1 MADKGKVNYDTFIMR
16 HGLYRNLPKG
26 KLGEPLYCT
35 DTHELYIGQGEDKS
49 PIPVVAQGGSGTDV
63 NGMFFSVDT
72 IAERD
77 ALKYTHNI
85 QNGAMCYVASE
96 DMYYKYSNGEW
107 GEANFGT
114 GGGGTTGSL
123 TSEMDEDLTL
133 SVNNDLR
140 ISYFFSSPNAGKGN
154 LKVFINGVEVV
165 SNSISQ
171 GAGVVT
177 VPESAFTKGATHT
190 LVMYVIDRAEVFT
203 NSLTFYVTYGGLEI
217 STTFDSASSYDVG
230 STIRC
235 YYTPTSVK
243 TLPIKLYVKIDGEL
257 QEPLSCTA
265 NTRNTYTFPRT
276 LDAGSHNIQMW
287 VADADGQSNVLMF
300 PLVLLSSD
308 SLVITSTLQNVEAE
322 EGDQVSLDYKVS
334 MKDQTKFNTK
344 YYIDEVLAQTGTC
357 GVVKT
362 AWNTSTLTKGSHKLR
377 LYVETQAKGDDGTT
391 PLATASYTWDVVIV
405 ESSYQIVRPVTA
417 GCIGMFTS
425 QDRTNTA
432 SDKEIWVGVDED
444 SREVV
449 ADLYNYGYTNTN
461 GWVDNS
467 LISNGSSYV
476 KIPLKPLANDGGKQG
491 VTIDIEFSSRDIGI
505 EDAIVLDCYDEVND
519 CGIRITKDKAI
530 MKSLSGNS
538 INLDYSQDENT
549 HITLVLN
556 RLDRMAM
563 GYINGILCEA
573 FYLSDTGEGDATQQ
587 ESFLVDDYIYLNCSH
602 KVVEGVETFDH
613 IGWSKIKNVRIYNI
627 ALTNEEVLQNFI
639 ANITDKD
646 TQRAKSQFQKGAT
659 LPTMTFTGSTKGMG
673 KGKPKTMKITY
684 NSTDEL
690 KYGKSFELKNCSVEW
705 QGTSSLQYVVKNYKI
720 KLKDDSGNKYK
731 YNPYGETEALP
742 ESTFCLKADYME
754 SSHANNTGL
763 AKFITKY
770 LYQGDTIELSPPRQV
785 YTGVRDTITGF
796 PIRLVINDVQ
806 DNGETITKDMG
817 IFNFNLDKG
826 CTGSFGLD
834 TEKYPNCMSY
844 EVAANS
850 DTSAGAF
857 FSYGYQ
863 IDENTVAGS
872 EFGTELEYLQNSFEL
887 RYPDD
892 KVVGADYG
900 YMTKL
905 KRVIDWVCSMPVET
919 EEQKKAFRD
928 QFPNYFDKGY
938 TLRYLLCVLV
948 FGMVDNLGK
957 NMMLDTWDGQ
967 IWYPRFYDLDTSFGL
982 DNSGVLDIPSYCEIE
997 AGTFNT
1003 SKSQLWTKV
1012 MIAFEKELK
1021 TEYQYM
1027 RTGKFNEANI
1037 MEFMYGEQISK
1048 IPEKYY
1054 NSDAQTKYLDFGA
1067 LYLSKLHGNRYEHMK
1082 KWLRQRLLYVDTLLD
1097 YTSTTDDSITVRAG
1111 TLEEIQFH
1119 ITTYNP
1125 MYVRIKW
1132 KNGETRKYRSDGKTP
1147 FTATYKLDTETDQ
1160 EVLIY
1165 GGSQLKK
1172 IDGLSSAM
1180 PESMDIAN
1188 ASRLTELV
1196 VHSSK
1201 LGNINGTTSGG
1212 VNISSMSTM
1221 RYLDISNCTSLTGA
1235 LNVSGCNLLYYIN
1248 AQGTLMNDI
1257 QLPSTGANLEEI
1269 WYPKTVQVV
1278 NMQDMSKLHTVG
1290 LEIRN
1295 NCKEFSLINCPNVK
1309 LLGDRKWVDAE
1320 GEYALSNGLFLS
1332 GVKSILLDNSCLDFT
1347 SLDVQYPI
1355 GLEKIELK
1363 NMPNLAQITL
1373 GVNYDPGTEYS
1384 NISDYA
1390 TPLAGAKS
1398 VKISTVNCPNVKT
1411 MYITG
1416 RGKEGYCGSM
1426 LYTQGNQSINF
1437 YDATGYYKADW
1448 IGGSYGKCDA
1458 FRFFTNSTTPTERD
1472 MPGYFLA
1479 NILDIH
1485 DTPIENLNI
1494 YVSTHVNGIRVPSTL
1509 KNLDINKFKMGSE
1522 YMNYLQNIANSKLTD
1537 TYQMTYGT
1545 ENNLWTGAMVY
1556 MMFPGAT
1563 ISNVQ
1568 TMSCTQWLDGIIVP
1582 NLIGSIWCSDDSY
1595 TPVLGESI
1603 WNFEGVTLD
1612 NFRIANYNIDW
1623 GNNGYTSVD
1632 THSTAIDNLCGA
1644 SSRTLKNLN
1653 MKPKNYT
1660 PSMYYFPVHENVS
1673 LDFSEFTGECLD
1685 WALGRLTDEGLTKVV
1700 LPTSYANIKYMKS
1713 TLYGTNTT
1721 KITWQDVEK
1730 MFPYTNNV
1738 STFIYNTKLKE
1749 QVDESEA
1756 IDLINE
1762 KDTSQTISSPMGLD
1776 SNLQY
1781 IKTLKLNNVSNS
1793 NGYGL
1798 FSGNGSTACNF
1809 PTKIGEIILTNE
1821 NLSNIYNM
1829 FYNNG
1834 QLQEIGNITIK
1845 GRTTGNANGGI
1856 KIYKCTNLKKLGDI
1870 TVEGDL
1876 GKVPNFTFSNM
1887 RCPLEIGNLNFKVIN
1902 QFSLCPENS
1911 RYTYPQEVVIGKLP
1925 DLTECTDLW
1934 GAFRNIPM
1942 ARVDLSDLQSNTVLT
1957 NLGTTFRDC
1966 NIGEIIGFP
1975 SIPSSVTN
1983 CEYMFYGATVGSGI
1997 PKFNTAINCTTFS
2010 SLFEGYK
2017 GSCTIYS
2024 PFVVPASVQHVTKIF
2039 FQCKALPTDF
2049 VLDCSKQVS
2058 SNSNGSILY
2067 QSSGAVNFTYKLP
2080 KNIPNPSW
2088 SSTGYLICGSSV
2100 KSLTLDWAAFEGT
2113 AIGLSNLYENIS
2125 DFKFYG
2131 IDWDKFGNET
2141 LIYSGTQGITDFS
2154 IHSPAYNTNINIGSW
2169 RFKDFAL
2176 AKRFVTE
2183 CLGTLDCANLIG
2195 NWSSGEYNG
2204 WSLSSIN
2211 SAIVPV
2217 RLLTDTEDV
2226 KLDWTA
2232 LGSNPGGI
2240 TVNWYNSNKERISFA
2255 DYSTQITEAT
2265 DNGTNYIILSKVA
2278 NACYVNLSLK
2288 FYAENS
2294 TDQYNAMIDTMNGYV
2309 TDDLLKLVYVNQTQ
2323 TSKTLT
2329 ISKIKID
2336 GGAMTTDEQ
2345 AELVHIAT
2353 PKGWNLVM

>member
-1 MADKGKVNYDTFIMR
+1 MADKGKVNYDTFVMR

-35 DTHELYIGQGEDKS
+35 DTHELYIGQGEDKA

-77 ALKYTHNI
+77 ALKYTYNI
-85 QNGAMCYVASE
+85 QNGAMCYVAQE

-123 TSEMDEDLTL
+123 TSEMGEDLTL

-308 SLVITSTLQNVEAE
+308 SLVITSTVQNVEAE

-334 MKDQTKFNTK
+334 MKNQTAFNTK

-391 PLATASYTWDVVIV
+391 PLATASYIWDVVIV

-417 GCIGMFTS
+417 GCIGMFTA

-491 VTIDIEFSSRDIGI
+491 VTIDIEFSTRDVGI
-505 EDAIVLDCYDEVND
+505 EDAVVLDCYDEVND

-530 MKSLSGNS
+530 MKSQSGNS

-573 FYLSDTGEGDATQQ
+573 FYLSDTGEGDAIQQ

-705 QGTSSLQYVVKNYKI
+705 QGTSSLQYVIKNYKI

-806 DNGETITKDMG
+806 DNGEIITKDMG
-817 IFNFNLDKG
+817 VFNFNLDKG
-826 CTGSFGLD
+826 CTDSFGLD

-872 EFGTELEYLQNSFEL
+872 EFDTELEYLQNSFEL

-892 KVVGADYG
+892 KVVGSDYG

-1097 YTSTTDDSITVRAG
+1097 YTSTTDDSITLRAG
-1111 TLEEIQFH
+1111 TLEQIQFE
-1119 ITTYNP
+1119 ISTFNP

-1132 KNGETRKYRSDGKTP
+1132 KNGYTAKYRSDGKTP
-1147 FTATYKLDTETDQ
+1147 FVASYKLDTETDQ
-1160 EVLIY
+1160 EILIY

-1188 ASRLTELV
+1188 ASRLTKLV

-1201 LGNINGTTSGG
+1201 LKNINGTTSGG
-1212 VNISSMSTM
+1212 VNISSMSNM
-1221 RYLDISNCTSLTGA
+1221 QYVDISNCTA
-1235 LNVSGCNLLYYIN
+1235 LEGSMNVSGCSLLTYVN

-1257 QLPSTGANLEEI
+1257 QLPTSCASLQEI
-1269 WYPKTVQVV
+1269 WYPKAVQTVSVQ
-1278 NMQDMSKLHTVG
+1278 NMAKLKVVG
-1290 LEIRN
+1290 LQPGHSIKTLN
-1295 NCKEFSLINCPNVK
+1295 ISNCPS
-1309 LLGDRKWVDAE
+1309 LEALGDREFNAQYSTYKYDNAW
-1320 GEYALSNGLFLS
+1320 FLS
-1332 GVKSILLDNSCLDFT
+1332 GVQDLTLDNTLLNETELGVRFCTNLKSIKVYNIPNLQTIKVGTNTHNRSDTYVDNANGIVKYLF
-1347 SLDVQYPI
+1347 
-1355 GLEKIELK
+1355 LEKIPASNDLK
-1363 NMPNLAQITL
+1363 
-1373 GVNYDPGTEYS
+1373 V
-1384 NISDYA
+1384 
-1390 TPLAGAKS
+1390 
-1398 VKISTVNCPNVKT
+1398 VSTNCPKLENF
-1411 MYITG
+1411 YITG
-1416 RGKEGYCGSM
+1416 DHRKNGWEEYQISYNV
-1426 LYTQGNQSINF
+1426 YTNLKYYMSINPSILDDGDSPS
-1437 YDATGYYKADW
+1437 DANIQDKTSAYAV
-1448 IGGSYGKCDA
+1448 
-1458 FRFFTNSTTPTERD
+1458 FRC
-1472 MPGYFLA
+1472 
-1479 NILDIH
+1479 NILDLSGTKIKNVECQIATQMTGMKIPTTVKH
-1485 DTPIENLNI
+1485 LVIMPKMAHKDVYDYKVNFTGDWDSRTRRRAMYGEVFGNESWAWSIPESVANYQGYKWRTGFPFKDSPTIVSNIWVDIPANADFTPDITVPIWNFDGVTLDDLGMYQMYIWVGN
-1494 YVSTHVNGIRVPSTL
+1494 NGFAADHMSGSLFPTLRNNMTL
-1509 KNLDINKFKMGSE
+1509 KNLVLNCKE
-1522 YMNYLQNIANSKLTD
+1522 YAPNLHDFTTLENVKIDFTNFVGEA
-1537 TYQMTYGT
+1537 MTYSLANIT
-1545 ENNLWTGAMVY
+1545 EEVDLT
-1556 MMFPGAT
+1556 FPT
-1563 ISNVQ
+1563 NV
-1568 TMSCTQWLDGIIVP
+1568 
-1582 NLIGSIWCSDDSY
+1582 
-1595 TPVLGESI
+1595 
-1603 WNFEGVTLD
+1603 D
-1612 NFRIANYNIDW
+1612 NFI
-1623 GNNGYTSVD
+1623 
-1632 THSTAIDNLCGA
+1632 
-1644 SSRTLKNLN
+1644 
-1653 MKPKNYT
+1653 
-1660 PSMYYFPVHENVS
+1660 
-1673 LDFSEFTGECLD
+1673 
-1685 WALGRLTDEGLTKVV
+1685 
-1700 LPTSYANIKYMKS
+1700 ANIKYLEKPFCKA
-1713 TLYGTNTT
+1713 NTS
-1721 KITWQDVEK
+1721 KVGWDFVEK
-1730 MFPYTNNV
+1730 LYPYLQNGEDLMAFRECTLREQTDYDTDGIYLNNAIISHFYVQGEGNNSSLTN
-1738 STFIYNTKLKE
+1738 SWFY
-1749 QVDESEA
+1749 
-1756 IDLINE
+1756 
-1762 KDTSQTISSPMGLD
+1762 G
-1776 SNLQY
+1776 SNLKY
-1781 IKTLKLNNVSNS
+1781 VKGINLKNTCINNMFFRS
-1793 NGYGL
+1793 GL
-1798 FSGNGSTACNF
+1798 VKVGDINLGVD
-1809 PTKIGEIILTNE
+1809 GEDVYYRGMHSAFAECE
-1821 NLSNIYNM
+1821 NLVSV
-1829 FYNNG
+1829 
-1834 QLQEIGNITIK
+1834 GNITLNENNYRYSNRQDNAGNSGGSFYGAFKNNPLLETVGKIK
-1845 GRTTGNANGGI
+1845 RININKTLANDYSYCMSLEDIFNNCPKLTGI
-1856 KIYKCTNLKKLGDI
+1856 I
-1870 TVEGDL
+1870 
-1876 GKVPNFTFSNM
+1876 
-1887 RCPLEIGNLNFKVIN
+1887 
-1902 QFSLCPENS
+1902 
-1911 RYTYPQEVVIGKLP
+1911 
-1925 DLTECTDLW
+1925 DLTEIGEVW
-1934 GAFRNIPM
+1934 YMGNAFRQSGKSGSGFSVIMPNTNTSTGGISE
-1942 ARVDLSDLQSNTVLT
+1942 AFLYYTFAQAWVTSIDFTNTGLSGMTNMNCAFSECEVLT
-1957 NLGTTFRDC
+1957 ELKNL
-1966 NIGEIIGFP
+1966 

-1983 CEYMFYGATVGSGI
+1983 MDGCYYKTALTSVPMPVSLDGNCTFRKGCFDCALLEEAPNLVEGFTDISCHIDQCDKLLTPDSNGVLRLFYDTPSSVTHLINTGNANEEGYSKSITRDVKDLYIHI
-1997 PKFNTAINCTTFS
+1997 PKSCYGLSRMLYGSLLKGGTLNLHFDWEEGRDPSLMMDMNWGFTSMTTKFYNVDMNTFYLRSETM
-2010 SLFEGYK
+2010 GMW
-2017 GSCTIYS
+2017 GWW
-2024 PFVVPASVQHVTKIF
+2024 
-2039 FQCKALPTDF
+2039 
-2049 VLDCSKQVS
+2049 
-2058 SNSNGSILY
+2058 ILY
-2067 QSSGAVNFTYKLP
+2067 DMINEINPQTYVDNGWDIWFTRGEPY
-2080 KNIPNPSW
+2080 
-2088 SSTGYLICGSSV
+2088 
-2100 KSLTLDWAAFEGT
+2100 DWDVFATNHLGTCSEGT
-2113 AIGLSNLYENIS
+2113 TVKIRIPSNKYSAMNDSI
-2125 DFKFYG
+2125 KQKMIAKGY
-2131 IDWDKFGNET
+2131 T
-2141 LIYSGTQGITDFS
+2141 LIS
-2154 IHSPAYNTNINIGSW
+2154 
-2169 RFKDFAL
+2169 
-2176 AKRFVTE
+2176 V
-2183 CLGTLDCANLIG
+2183 
-2195 NWSSGEYNG
+2195 
-2204 WSLSSIN
+2204 
-2211 SAIVPV
+2211 
-2217 RLLTDTEDV
+2217 
-2226 KLDWTA
+2226 
-2232 LGSNPGGI
+2232 
-2240 TVNWYNSNKERISFA
+2240 
-2255 DYSTQITEAT
+2255 
-2265 DNGTNYIILSKVA
+2265 
-2278 NACYVNLSLK
+2278 
-2288 FYAENS
+2288 
-2294 TDQYNAMIDTMNGYV
+2294 
-2309 TDDLLKLVYVNQTQ
+2309 
-2323 TSKTLT
+2323 
-2329 ISKIKID
+2329 
-2336 GGAMTTDEQ
+2336 
-2345 AELVHIAT
+2345 
-2353 PKGWNLVM
+2353 

>member
-35 DTHELYIGQGEDKS
+35 DTHELYIGQGEDKA

-114 GGGGTTGSL
+114 GGGGTTGSI
-123 TSEMDEDLTL
+123 TSEMAEDLTL
-133 SVNNDLR
+133 SVNNDLH

-165 SNSISQ
+165 SQSISQ

-334 MKDQTKFNTK
+334 MKNQTKFNTK

-476 KIPLKPLANDGGKQG
+476 KIPLKPLANDGGRQG

-505 EDAIVLDCYDEVND
+505 EDAVILDCYDDVND
-519 CGIRITKDKAI
+519 CGIKITKDKAI

-573 FYLSDTGEGDATQQ
+573 FYLSDAGEGDATQQ

-796 PIRLVINDVQ
+796 PIKLVINDVQ

-826 CTGSFGLD
+826 CTNSFGLD
-834 TEKYPNCMSY
+834 TEKYPECVSY

-863 IDENTVAGS
+863 IDENTIAGS

-919 EEQKKAFRD
+919 AEQKKAFRD

-967 IWYPRFYDLDTSFGL
+967 IWYPRFYDLDTCLGL
-982 DNSGVLDIPSYCEIE
+982 DNSGVLDIPSDCEIE

-1003 SKSQLWTKV
+1003 SKSQLWSKV

-1037 MEFMYGEQISK
+1037 MEFLYGEQISK

-1067 LYLSKLHGNRYEHMK
+1067 LYLNKLHGNRYEHMK

-1111 TLEEIQFH
+1111 TLEQIQLE
-1119 ITTYNP
+1119 ITTFNP

-1132 KNGETRKYRSDGKTP
+1132 KNGYTAKYRSDGKTP
-1147 FTATYKLDTETDQ
+1147 FIATYRLDTETDQ
-1160 EVLIY
+1160 EILIY
-1165 GGSQLKK
+1165 GGSQLKS

-1188 ASRLTELV
+1188 ASRLTKLV

-1201 LGNINGTTSGG
+1201 LKNINGTTSGG
-1212 VNISSMSTM
+1212 VNISAMSNM
-1221 RYLDISNCTSLTGA
+1221 QYLDISNCTALEGA

-1248 AQGTLMNDI
+1248 AQNTLMNDI

-1269 WYPKTVQVV
+1269 WYPKTVQVIS
-1278 NMQDMSKLHTVG
+1278 MQDMAKLTTVG
-1290 LEIRN
+1290 LQRNHSCKNIR
-1295 NCKEFSLINCPNVK
+1295 LVNCPKVERF
-1309 LLGDRKWVDAE
+1309 GDRGYSASL
-1320 GEYALSNGLFLS
+1320 GRYIHSNGWFLS
-1332 GVKSILLDNSCLDFT
+1332 GVQDLYLDNSYLSASVLDI
-1347 SLDVQYPI
+1347 QYPQ
-1355 GLEKIELK
+1355 GLKSVTLR
-1363 NMPNLAQITL
+1363 NMPNVTTLKL
-1373 GVNYDPGTEYS
+1373 GVNSPTDGSYTVRNNVNLTYDYVNNISNCDDIAINVTNVPKLKDLYVTGFGKKSFEGYEYS
-1384 NISDYA
+1384 
-1390 TPLAGAKS
+1390 TPYYGGRYGYLYNRGFDS
-1398 VKISTVNCPNVKT
+1398 YDETQCYITSTVNFRANVLDISGTAIENVYFYVATQLNGLKIPT
-1411 MYITG
+1411 TVKKIHMSNWIDSKDGFKADTTTFD
-1416 RGKEGYCGSM
+1416 S
-1426 LYTQGNQSINF
+1426 YTLVESISPRASDVFKQGNQHTEFSWFEGFNAPSFISNIWCNVPSNADYTPVITEPTWNFDGINEIELF
-1437 YDATGYYKADW
+1437 CTGRRHSFANNGYYDTCTSLENNIKDW
-1448 IGGSYGKCDA
+1448 
-1458 FRFFTNSTTPTERD
+1458 
-1472 MPGYFLA
+1472 
-1479 NILDIH
+1479 
-1485 DTPIENLNI
+1485 
-1494 YVSTHVNGIRVPSTL
+1494 TL
-1509 KNLDINKFKMGSE
+1509 KNAKVKGKDYSLSLYHF
-1522 YMNYLQNIANSKLTD
+1522 
-1537 TYQMTYGT
+1537 
-1545 ENNLWTGAMVY
+1545 
-1556 MMFPGAT
+1556 AT
-1563 ISNVQ
+1563 
-1568 TMSCTQWLDGIIVP
+1568 L
-1582 NLIGSIWCSDDSY
+1582 
-1595 TPVLGESI
+1595 
-1603 WNFEGVTLD
+1603 
-1612 NFRIANYNIDW
+1612 
-1623 GNNGYTSVD
+1623 
-1632 THSTAIDNLCGA
+1632 
-1644 SSRTLKNLN
+1644 
-1653 MKPKNYT
+1653 
-1660 PSMYYFPVHENVS
+1660 ENVN
-1673 LDFSEFTGECLD
+1673 LDYSEFTGESVTYSMHKV
-1685 WALGRLTDEGLTKVV
+1685 TDDVQFTLFPESQYG
-1700 LPTSYANIKYMKS
+1700 NIEYWDYFLS
-1713 TLYGTNTT
+1713 EANTT

-1730 MFPYTNNV
+1730 MFPYSNTV
-1738 STFIYNTKLKE
+1738 TTMFYNTLLKP
-1749 QVDESEA
+1749 QANESEA

-1762 KDTSQTISSPMGLD
+1762 KDTGQTISSPMGLD

-1781 IKTLKLNNVSNS
+1781 IKTLKLNNVN
-1793 NGYGL
+1793 NNDGYGL
-1798 FSGNGSTACNF
+1798 FGGNTKTACNF

-1821 NLSNIYNM
+1821 NLSNIFNLI
-1829 FYNNG
+1829 YNNS
-1834 QLQEIGNITIK
+1834 QLREIGNITIK

-1887 RCPLEIGNLNFKVIN
+1887 RCPLEIGNLNFKVIK
-1902 QFSLCPENS
+1902 QFSLCPENFS
-1911 RYTYPQEVVIGKLP
+1911 YTYPQEVVIGKLP

-1983 CEYMFYGATVGSGI
+1983 CEYMFYNATVGSGI

-2017 GSCTIYS
+2017 GSCTVYS
-2024 PFVVPASVQHVTKIF
+2024 PFVVPASVQHVNKIF

-2058 SNSNGSILY
+2058 SNSNSSILY

-2113 AIGLSNLYENIS
+2113 TIGLSNIYENIS

-2131 IDWDKFGNET
+2131 IAWDKFGNEN

-2154 IHSPAYNTNINIGSW
+2154 IHSPAYNTNIHIGSW

-2217 RLLTDTEDV
+2217 RLLTDGEDV

-2232 LGSNPGGI
+2232 LGSNPGSI

>member
-1 MADKGKVNYDTFIMR
+1 MADKGKVNYDTFTMR

-35 DTHELYIGQGEDKS
+35 DTHELYIGQGEDKA

-63 NGMFFSVDT
+63 SGMFFSVDT

-77 ALKYTHNI
+77 ALKFTHNI

-123 TSEMDEDLTL
+123 TSEMAEDLTL
-133 SVNNDLR
+133 SVNNDLQ

-171 GAGVVT
+171 GAGSVT
-177 VPESAFTKGATHT
+177 IPESAFTKGATHT

-243 TLPIKLYVKIDGEL
+243 TLPIKLYVKIDGEV
-257 QEPLSCTA
+257 QDPLDCTA

-308 SLVITSTLQNVEAE
+308 SLVITSTLQEVEAE

-334 MKDQTKFNTK
+334 MKNQTKFNTK
-344 YYIDEVLAQTGTC
+344 YYIDEVLLQTGTC

-377 LYVETQAKGDDGTT
+377 LYVETQAKGDDGAT
-391 PLATASYTWDVVIV
+391 PLATASYTWDVVII

-417 GCIGMFTS
+417 GCIGMFSS
-425 QDRTNTA
+425 QDRSNTA
-432 SDKEIWVGVDED
+432 SDKEVWVGTDED
-444 SREVV
+444 ENEVV
-449 ADLYNYGYTNTN
+449 AELYNYGYTNTN

-467 LISNGSSYV
+467 LISNGGSYV

-491 VTIDIEFSSRDIGI
+491 ITIDIEFSARDIGI
-505 EDAIVLDCYDEVND
+505 EDATILDCYDEVND

-563 GYINGILCEA
+563 GYVNGVLCEA
-573 FYLSDTGEGDATQQ
+573 FYLSDTGEGDAAQQ

-602 KVVEGVETFDH
+602 KVVEGVETFDR

-627 ALTNEEVLQNFI
+627 SLTNEEVLQNFI

-673 KGKPKTMKITY
+673 KNTPKTMKITY

-690 KYGKSFELKNCSVEW
+690 KYGKSFELKNCAVSW

-720 KLKDDSGNKYK
+720 KLKDESGNKYK
-731 YNPYGETEALP
+731 YNPYGEKEALP

-806 DNGETITKDMG
+806 DSGEVVTKDMG

-826 CTGSFGLD
+826 CTDSFGLD
-834 TEKYPNCMSY
+834 KEKYPNCMSY
-844 EVAANS
+844 EVTANS

-857 FSYGYQ
+857 FSYGYK
-863 IDENTVAGS
+863 IDDNTTAGS
-872 EFGTELEYLQNSFEL
+872 EFGTELAYLQNSFEL
-887 RYPDD
+887 RYPDED
-892 KVVGADYG
+892 DVGSDYG
-900 YMTKL
+900 YMTNL
-905 KRVIDWVCSMPVET
+905 KRVIDWVCSMPVDT
-919 EEQKKAFRD
+919 EEHKKAFRD

-1003 SKSQLWTKV
+1003 SKSQLWSKV

-1082 KWLRQRLLYVDTLLD
+1082 KWVRQRLLYVDTLLD

-1111 TLEEIQFH
+1111 TLEEIQLS
-1119 ITTYNP
+1119 ITTFVP

-1132 KNGETRKYRSDGKTP
+1132 KNGYTAKYRSDGKTP

-1201 LGNINGTTSGG
+1201 LKNINGTTSGG
-1212 VNISSMSTM
+1212 VNVSGLSNITK
-1221 RYLDISNCTSLTGA
+1221 LDISNCTSLEGA
-1235 LNVSGCNLLYYIN
+1235 LNVSDCNLLCYIN
-1248 AQGTLMNDI
+1248 AQNTLMNDV
-1257 QLPSTGANLEEI
+1257 QLPDTGANLEEI
-1269 WYPKTVQVV
+1269 WYPKTIQVV
-1278 NMQDMSKLHTVG
+1278 NLQGMERLTTVG
-1290 LEIRN
+1290 LQPRN
-1295 NCKEFSLINCPNVK
+1295 SCKQFTLVNCPKVEFF
-1309 LLGDRKWVDAE
+1309 GDRKWNSNYN
-1320 GEYALSNGLFLS
+1320 EYVLSNGLFLS
-1332 GVKSILLDNSCLDFT
+1332 GVSDILLDNSCLNLT
-1347 SLDVQYPI
+1347 SIDVQYPVNLKSI
-1355 GLEKIELK
+1355 TLK
-1363 NMPNLAQITL
+1363 NMPNVQRMSL
-1373 GVNYDPGTEYS
+1373 GVSYFHNEEYQ
-1384 NISDYA
+1384 NISDYT
-1390 TPLAGAKS
+1390 TPLTGADNVIIK
-1398 VKISTVNCPNVKT
+1398 TVNCPNVKT
-1411 MYITG
+1411 LYITG
-1416 RGKEGYCGSM
+1416 RGKEGYSGRMDYSTDNPD
-1426 LYTQGNQSINF
+1426 YYG
-1437 YDATGYYKADW
+1437 ATGYYKPGWTAW
-1448 IGGSYGKCDA
+1448 AGKGQSDMA
-1458 FRFFTNSTTPTERD
+1458 RQFFKSTLTVERD
-1472 MPGYFLA
+1472 LPAYFLA
-1479 NILDIH
+1479 GTLDIH
-1485 DTPIENLNI
+1485 ETPIENLNI
-1494 YVSTHVNGIRVPSTL
+1494 YVSTHVKGIRVPSTL
-1509 KNLDINKFKMGSE
+1509 KNLDINKMKFDSTFIKWLKSE
-1522 YMNYLQNIANSKLTD
+1522 GKLSS
-1537 TYQMTYGT
+1537 TYQMTYGS
-1545 ENNLWTGAMVY
+1545 EDDLWFDSWQVCVFPNAQNLSSGRLSSA
-1556 MMFPGAT
+1556 
-1563 ISNVQ
+1563 N
-1568 TMSCTQWLDGIIVP
+1568 WLEGVIVP
-1582 NLIGSIWCSDDSY
+1582 NLIGSIWCTDDAY
-1595 TPVLGESI
+1595 TPELGTTI
-1603 WNFEGVTLD
+1603 WDFNGVKLD
-1612 NFRIANYNIDW
+1612 NFRIANYNIGW
-1623 GNNGYTSVD
+1623 GNNNYTTTDSS
-1632 THSTAIDNLCGA
+1632 STAINNIAGDY
-1644 SSRTLKNLN
+1644 TLKNLD
-1653 MKPKNYT
+1653 MQPIKYT
-1660 PSMYYFPVHENVS
+1660 PNMYYFKQFENIS
-1673 LDFSEFTGECLD
+1673 LDFSKFTGECIN
-1685 WALGRLTDEGLTKVV
+1685 WALARLTDEGITKVV
-1700 LPTSYANIKYMKS
+1700 LPTSYENIKYLRS
-1713 TLYGTNTT
+1713 VFRRTNTS
-1721 KITWQDVEK
+1721 KISWQDVEK
-1730 MFPYTNNV
+1730 AYPYTDRMCLLAQNAV
-1738 STFIYNTKLKE
+1738 LKE

-1756 IDLINE
+1756 INVINE
-1762 KDTSQTISSPMGLD
+1762 KDTSQVGSVGIFGKD
-1776 SNLQY
+1776 SNLKY
-1781 IKTLKLNNVSNS
+1781 INTLRTNLKNN
-1793 NGYGL
+1793 
-1798 FSGNGSTACNF
+1798 
-1809 PTKIGEIILTNE
+1809 
-1821 NLSNIYNM
+1821 
-1829 FYNNG
+1829 NNG
-1834 QLQEIGNITIK
+1834 LTLIGGTPNDQTKYPIKINEMDIINMNLKSIGNVFYKSDIQEIGNITFHTTQSATDSLPYVGIAFHTCPNLTK
-1845 GRTTGNANGGI
+1845 IGNITKPGDFYVDLNQDNPLINSIGDMNFDATRLRFGRNALNEGI
-1856 KIYKCTNLKKLGDI
+1856 
-1870 TVEGDL
+1870 
-1876 GKVPNFTFSNM
+1876 TFS
-1887 RCPLEIGNLNFKVIN
+1887 F
-1902 QFSLCPENS
+1902 
-1911 RYTYPQEVVIGKLP
+1911 GKLP
-1925 DLTECTDLW
+1925 NLDKCTSLS
-1934 GAFRNIPM
+1934 GCFR
-1942 ARVDLSDLQSNTVLT
+1942 RLKVDQEVDLVTALANNSVITDYGSMFHGAIMGTVKLPLKPTLTNMSGCFNGANISNLSFDGATSYPNTLKNAEAMYNNATLKSSTMTHLPIFTESSSCTNITQMYKNYKGNIDVGVPFLVPPKCTSMEELFNFSNPFQSEVDEVRIDIHDLIDIQGTAPNQYGTIVNLCADSTMRVKKLVYIFHGSHKVTDQWSLQRVNYVKELYFDFSDTQEGFDYSMSNLSNHQNNDALWHIDGYNFDVTVTGSGVNNFMGGMYPMNALTSLT
-1957 NLGTTFRDC
+1957 NLQGTINRNMNFSICKKGLDTKSID
-1966 NIGEIIGFP
+1966 EIIKCLA
-1975 SIPSSVTN
+1975 SDV
-1983 CEYMFYGATVGSGI
+1983 SGTLT
-1997 PKFNTAINCTTFS
+1997 FND
-2010 SLFEGYK
+2010 
-2017 GSCTIYS
+2017 
-2024 PFVVPASVQHVTKIF
+2024 VTK
-2039 FQCKALPTDF
+2039 A
-2049 VLDCSKQVS
+2049 
-2058 SNSNGSILY
+2058 N
-2067 QSSGAVNFTYKLP
+2067 
-2080 KNIPNPSW
+2080 
-2088 SSTGYLICGSSV
+2088 
-2100 KSLTLDWAAFEGT
+2100 
-2113 AIGLSNLYENIS
+2113 
-2125 DFKFYG
+2125 
-2131 IDWDKFGNET
+2131 
-2141 LIYSGTQGITDFS
+2141 ITDS
-2154 IHSPAYNTNINIGSW
+2154 QMQQILN
-2169 RFKDFAL
+2169 K
-2176 AKRFVTE
+2176 
-2183 CLGTLDCANLIG
+2183 
-2195 NWSSGEYNG
+2195 G
-2204 WSLSSIN
+2204 WS
-2211 SAIVPV
+2211 
-2217 RLLTDTEDV
+2217 
-2226 KLDWTA
+2226 
-2232 LGSNPGGI
+2232 
-2240 TVNWYNSNKERISFA
+2240 
-2255 DYSTQITEAT
+2255 
-2265 DNGTNYIILSKVA
+2265 
-2278 NACYVNLSLK
+2278 
-2288 FYAENS
+2288 
-2294 TDQYNAMIDTMNGYV
+2294 
-2309 TDDLLKLVYVNQTQ
+2309 
-2323 TSKTLT
+2323 
-2329 ISKIKID
+2329 
-2336 GGAMTTDEQ
+2336 
-2345 AELVHIAT
+2345 IA
-2353 PKGWNLVM
+2353 

>member
-16 HGLYRNLPKG
+16 HGLFRNLPKG

-35 DTHELYIGQGEDKS
+35 DTHELYIGQGEDKA

-77 ALKYTHNI
+77 ALKYTYNI

-114 GGGGTTGSL
+114 GGGGTTGSI
-123 TSEMDEDLTL
+123 TSEMAEDLTL
-133 SVNNDLR
+133 SVNNDLH

-165 SNSISQ
+165 SQSVSQ

-308 SLVITSTLQNVEAE
+308 SLVITSTVQEVTSE

-334 MKDQTKFNTK
+334 MKNQTKFNTK

-491 VTIDIEFSSRDIGI
+491 VTIDIEFSTRDVGI
-505 EDAIVLDCYDEVND
+505 EDAVILDCYDDVND
-519 CGIRITKDKAI
+519 CGIKITKDKAI
-530 MKSLSGNS
+530 MKSVSGNS

-613 IGWSKIKNVRIYNI
+613 IGWSKIKNIRIYNI

-705 QGTSSLQYVVKNYKI
+705 QGTSSLQYVIKNYKI

-806 DNGETITKDMG
+806 DTGEIITKDMG

-826 CTGSFGLD
+826 CTNSFGLD
-834 TEKYPNCMSY
+834 TEKYPECVSY

-863 IDENTVAGS
+863 IDENTIAGS

-1003 SKSQLWTKV
+1003 SKSQLWSKV

-1067 LYLSKLHGNRYEHMK
+1067 LYLNKLHGNRYEHMK

-1111 TLEEIQFH
+1111 TLEQIQFE

-1132 KNGETRKYRSDGKTP
+1132 KNGYTAKYRSDGKTP
-1147 FTATYKLDTETDQ
+1147 FVASYRLDTETDQ

-1165 GGSQLKK
+1165 GGSQLKS
-1172 IDGLSSAM
+1172 IDGLSSAI

-1188 ASRLTELV
+1188 ASRLTKLV

-1201 LGNINGTTSGG
+1201 LKNINGTTSGG
-1212 VNISSMSTM
+1212 VNISGMSNMGTV
-1221 RYLDISNCTSLTGA
+1221 DISGCTSLEGS
-1235 LNVSGCNLLYYIN
+1235 LVVSGCPLLKYIN
-1248 AQGTLMNDI
+1248 CQNTLLSDV
-1257 QLPSTGANLEEI
+1257 QLPTTGSNLEEI
-1269 WYPKTVQVV
+1269 WYPKGIQTVVL
-1278 NMQDMSKLHTVG
+1278 QDMDKLRVAG
-1290 LEIRN
+1290 LPRGHA
-1295 NCKEFSLINCPNVK
+1295 CRQLTLINCTK
-1309 LLGDRKWVDAE
+1309 LKAFADIVRDTATNT
-1320 GEYALSNGLFLS
+1320 YNTCNGLHLA
-1332 GVKSILLDNSCLDFT
+1332 GVKKAYFDNSFLEAKDLDFGHALGLT
-1347 SLDVQYPI
+1347 S
-1355 GLEKIELK
+1355 IEVK
-1363 NMPNLAQITL
+1363 NMPNLESIRVGCNSTGQTNFDALAEDSTESLVVTSTNCPKLKSFYLTSTGRKSFCTLRAESELGTAQQISHKVKNIWGDGSKYPNTYETWRDMNWYKTL
-1373 GVNYDPGTEYS
+1373 DLSGIPVENIYFYSIVHLDTLLLPPTTKNFVTDILIDCDLSFRGAENRLNDYIAGVTTGYGLHQDNGFAFYQGGIGIGNIINTIKCGTNTDDVGQYVWDFNGMELQ
-1384 NISDYA
+1384 DF
-1390 TPLAGAKS
+1390 S
-1398 VKISTVNCPNVKT
+1398 VK
-1411 MYITG
+1411 
-1416 RGKEGYCGSM
+1416 
-1426 LYTQGNQSINF
+1426 
-1437 YDATGYYKADW
+1437 
-1448 IGGSYGKCDA
+1448 
-1458 FRFFTNSTTPTERD
+1458 
-1472 MPGYFLA
+1472 
-1479 NILDIH
+1479 
-1485 DTPIENLNI
+1485 NLNTKAEDDQCRHKTFNQT
-1494 YVSTHVNGIRVPSTL
+1494 YDRYTTYQLTV
-1509 KNLDINKFKMGSE
+1509 KNLK
-1522 YMNYLQNIANSKLTD
+1522 
-1537 TYQMTYGT
+1537 
-1545 ENNLWTGAMVY
+1545 
-1556 MMFPGAT
+1556 
-1563 ISNVQ
+1563 
-1568 TMSCTQWLDGIIVP
+1568 
-1582 NLIGSIWCSDDSY
+1582 Y
-1595 TPVLGESI
+1595 TPVNYVNDFSMYAYA
-1603 WNFEGVTLD
+1603 NFE
-1612 NFRIANYNIDW
+1612 NI
-1623 GNNGYTSVD
+1623 SVD
-1632 THSTAIDNLCGA
+1632 LSKFKGVSFIGALAKLDSTVHS
-1644 SSRTLKNLN
+1644 
-1653 MKPKNYT
+1653 
-1660 PSMYYFPVHENVS
+1660 
-1673 LDFSEFTGECLD
+1673 
-1685 WALGRLTDEGLTKVV
+1685 VV
-1700 LPTSYANIKYMKS
+1700 LPTDITGVTYFTKMLYYSTIPTLDWNSDLVKEVFKS
-1713 TLYGTNTT
+1713 ITSTARDCFQYTT
-1721 KITWQDVEK
+1721 
-1730 MFPYTNNV
+1730 
-1738 STFIYNTKLKE
+1738 LKE
-1749 QVDESEA
+1749 QTNYDTDGVE
-1756 IDLINE
+1756 LYNE
-1762 KDTSQTISSPMGLD
+1762 NQSVGEGNLNYGGIFLFKG
-1776 SNLQY
+1776 SNLKY
-1781 IKTLKLNNVSNS
+1781 IKKLELPNTTTLTNAFLSNANNN
-1793 NGYGL
+1793 NT
-1798 FSGNGSTACNF
+1798 N
-1809 PTKIGEIILTNE
+1809 PIQIERIGEI
-1821 NLSNIYNM
+1821 
-1829 FYNNG
+1829 
-1834 QLQEIGNITIK
+1834 
-1845 GRTTGNANGGI
+1845 NAP
-1856 KIYKCTNLKKLGDI
+1856 KCTNLGAAFQGNTKIKRVDKIVVSSDGCACSNMCLGATKLEYIDISNIVFTAIHSAFRSTSSLAIPLTIKTLGIDSLSSTFQESAVTSVTFTDDSEGNLISSSGLSFTYANCSNLTYIKMDCFDLSVVTDFGSTFASTPKLSTLITYTPVINGVKSFGEGVLNISNVFKGATSLPTDNMIFPTEQCTKLKDARGAYYSLTFDQPVTLCVTTNTEHGSINNSIVGSTNGTILNIKYVPYFDGTEDPAKLGSLLHNTGTWDTINLINLNSFTTQNTCGWAFNPKRAKKLTG
-1870 TVEGDL
+1870 V
-1876 GKVPNFTFSNM
+1876 
-1887 RCPLEIGNLNFKVIN
+1887 
-1902 QFSLCPENS
+1902 
-1911 RYTYPQEVVIGKLP
+1911 YLP
-1925 DLTECTDLW
+1925 
-1934 GAFRNIPM
+1934 I
-1942 ARVDLSDLQSNTVLT
+1942 LSDDT
-1957 NLGTTFRDC
+1957 D
-1966 NIGEIIGFP
+1966 
-1975 SIPSSVTN
+1975 
-1983 CEYMFYGATVGSGI
+1983 SGV
-1997 PKFNTAINCTTFS
+1997 
-2010 SLFEGYK
+2010 
-2017 GSCTIYS
+2017 YS
-2024 PFVVPASVQHVTKIF
+2024 PFRQ
-2039 FQCKALPTDF
+2039 
-2049 VLDCSKQVS
+2049 
-2058 SNSNGSILY
+2058 
-2067 QSSGAVNFTYKLP
+2067 
-2080 KNIPNPSW
+2080 
-2088 SSTGYLICGSSV
+2088 
-2100 KSLTLDWAAFEGT
+2100 
-2113 AIGLSNLYENIS
+2113 
-2125 DFKFYG
+2125 
-2131 IDWDKFGNET
+2131 
-2141 LIYSGTQGITDFS
+2141 
-2154 IHSPAYNTNINIGSW
+2154 IGS
-2169 RFKDFAL
+2169 
-2176 AKRFVTE
+2176 
-2183 CLGTLDCANLIG
+2183 
-2195 NWSSGEYNG
+2195 
-2204 WSLSSIN
+2204 
-2211 SAIVPV
+2211 
-2217 RLLTDTEDV
+2217 DV
-2226 KLDWTA
+2226 E
-2232 LGSNPGGI
+2232 GGI
-2240 TVNWYNSNKERISFA
+2240 TVEWLGELSANVYNYAGFNFTYDSLHDLIHNHLATVTGK
-2255 DYSTQITEAT
+2255 TLGLGNQKKLLTENDIA
-2265 DNGTNYIILSKVA
+2265 VA
-2278 NACYVNLSLK
+2278 
-2288 FYAENS
+2288 
-2294 TDQYNAMIDTMNGYV
+2294 
-2309 TDDLLKLVYVNQTQ
+2309 
-2323 TSKTLT
+2323 TSKGWT
-2329 ISKIKID
+2329 I
-2336 GGAMTTDEQ
+2336 
-2345 AELVHIAT
+2345 
-2353 PKGWNLVM
+2353 